1 MNNNFSKVFKKN
13 KYRIFLILAIIL
25 ILSLAFTV
33 FKKVSS
39 ENEIAKYDNEILIVK
54 GNGDQLDSLTL
65 KELRSIGSQKLD
77 VSINNG
83 LETTPVEGIS
93 IEQIIGK
100 LDYNLKDSGVMVIED
115 DEGNSKR
122 VAMSD
127 VLEPGRIYL
136 VYRIDGKPIYDIN
149 PGYGKMIIIDT
160 ATNSSAKW
168 ITNVKTLDI
177 K

>member
-1 MNNNFSKVFKKN
+1 MSNKLSKVFKKN
-13 KYRIFLILAIIL
+13 KYRIFLVLVIFL
-25 ILSLAFTV
+25 ILSFALAL

-39 ENEIAKYDNEILIVK
+39 ENEMAKYDSEILIVK

-65 KELRSIGSQKLD
+65 KELRNMGGQKLD
-77 VSINNG
+77 ISINNG

-122 VAMSD
+122 VSMSD

-136 VYRIDGKPIYDIN
+136 VYKINGNPIYDVN
-149 PGYGKMIIIDT
+149 PLYGKMMIIDT
-160 ATNSSAKW
+160 ATNSSSKW

>member
-13 KYRIFLILAIIL
+13 KYRIFLILATIL

-83 LETTPVEGIS
+83 LETIPVEGIS

-127 VLEPGRIYL
+127 VLEPGKIYL
-136 VYRIDGKPIYDIN
+136 VYRIDGKPIYDAN
-149 PGYGKMIIIDT
+149 PSYGKMIIIDT

>member
-83 LETTPVEGIS
+83 LETIPVEGIS

-127 VLEPGRIYL
+127 VLEPGKIYL
-136 VYRIDGKPIYDIN
+136 VYRIDGKPIYDAN
-149 PGYGKMIIIDT
+149 PSYGKMIIIDT
-160 ATNSSAKW
+160 STNSSAKW

>member
-65 KELRSIGSQKLD
+65 KELRSIGGQKLD

-83 LETTPVEGIS
+83 LETVSVEGIS

-127 VLEPGRIYL
+127 VLEPGKIYL
-136 VYRIDGKPIYDIN
+136 VYRIDGKPIYDAN
-149 PGYGKMIIIDT
+149 PSYGKMIIIDT

>member
-83 LETTPVEGIS
+83 LETIPVEGIS

-127 VLEPGRIYL
+127 VLEPGKIYL
-136 VYRIDGKPIYDIN
+136 VYRIDGKPIYDAN
-149 PGYGKMIIIDT
+149 PSYGKMIIIDT

>member
-1 MNNNFSKVFKKN
+1 M
-13 KYRIFLILAIIL
+13 
-25 ILSLAFTV
+25 
-33 FKKVSS
+33 
-39 ENEIAKYDNEILIVK
+39 
-54 GNGDQLDSLTL
+54 TL
-65 KELRSIGSQKLD
+65 KELRSMGSQKLD
-77 VSINNG
+77 ISINNG

-136 VYRIDGKPIYDIN
+136 VYRIDGGPIYDVN